1 MLQNAELPRK
11 IKKSKKDWLYNIGD
25 TVYLKGTKS
34 VGLSMIEVLKHLWP
48 PDIQINGIVSQ
59 WLNGEENILPTDGDP
74 GYSVEISPQYKYLF
88 YYGFISLAE
97 KDIFTLNKY
106 NEFNLSEELF
116 EI

>member
-1 MLQNAELPRK
+1 MNVRK
-11 IKKSKKDWLYNIGD
+11 STKCYKTRNYQGKSKKDWLYNIGD

-34 VGLSMIEVLKHLWP
+34 VGLPMIEVLKHLWP
-48 PDIQINGIVSQ
+48 PDIQISGIVSQ
-59 WLNGEENILPTDGDP
+59 WLGLPGDP
-74 GYSVEISPQYKYLF
+74 GYSIEISPQYKYLF
-88 YYGFISLAE
+88 YYGSISLAE